1 MVEFLK
7 ILGKTIETQS
17 ILSFARELITDYR
30 IGYFMAQIQVENIS
44 KTFPAG
50 TKALDSISFKIES
63 GEIVALVGPSG
74 SGKSTLIRAVACL
87 EKIDRAGAIELFDST
102 VQKDGS
108 ILKNVKAVRNRLGII
123 FQSFNLVGRLSLET
137 NVLTGLLGRVPRWR
151 GSLGLF
157 LKSERV
163 NALNALDRVGILS
176 QSRQRASTLSGGQ
189 QQRAAIAR
197 ALVQNADIILADEP
211 VASLDPAAAD
221 RVMKTLEKINKEDGS
236 TVLVSL
242 HQIEYAIKY
251 CSRVIALKDGK
262 LIFDG
267 KASDTTA
274 EFFTELYGR
283 AIDGDEDHQAPR
295 H

>member
-1 MVEFLK
+1 M
-7 ILGKTIETQS
+7 
-17 ILSFARELITDYR
+17 RR
-30 IGYFMAQIQVENIS
+30 WFMPQVAVKDVS
-44 KTFPAG
+44 KTFAAN
-50 TKALDSISFKIES
+50 TKALDGISFKIEK

-74 SGKSTLIRAVACL
+74 SGKSTLIRALACL
-87 EKIDRAGAIELFDST
+87 EKIDQKGVIELFDKP
-102 VQKDGS
+102 VQLNGK
-108 ILKNVKAVRNRLGII
+108 ILKAIKTVRKHVGII

-137 NVLTGLLGRVPRWR
+137 NVLTGLLGHVPRWR
-151 GSLGLF
+151 GTVGLF
-157 LKSERV
+157 LRSERV
-163 NALNALDRVGILS
+163 KALNALDRVGILS

-221 RVMKTLEKINKEDGS
+221 RVMQTLEKINKEDGS

-242 HQIEYAIKY
+242 HQIEYALKY
-251 CSRVIALKDGK
+251 CGRIIALKDGK

-267 KASDTTA
+267 TASETSP
-274 EFFTELYGR
+274 EFFTGLYGR
-283 AIDGDEDHQAPR
+283 AIDGDEDHQEQN